1 MRVRG
6 VEVYGYELT
15 YAHGRY
21 VMSRGRAVER
31 LSSTVVRLFTD
42 DGLDGWGE
50 VCPLGATYLPAFT
63 DGARAALRELAPAL
77 VGADPLQFK
86 LRILYGFNAPIHE
99 ALGYGKS
106 LHDALAEV
114 HARMDSALAGHG
126 YAKSPVDVACWDLLG
141 KAAGLPVGALLG
153 GVYGRRV
160 PLYVAVPMDEPAA
173 MAEFAQRERA
183 RGVRIFQL
191 KLGSDPFADAERVGA
206 VVGRL
211 GTGWVLADANGGY
224 TVPQAVVAARLLERH
239 PQVLLEQPCPTLE
252 ECASVRRCTT
262 LPLVFD
268 EVVVDVHTLVRAFR
282 EGGAAAVNLK
292 VSRVGGLS
300 RARMLRDLAVALGL
314 QLVVEDTWGGDLV
327 TAATA
332 HLAASTPPQHLL
344 AASFMNEWNLEHL
357 SEGYPRSEEGFGL
370 LPGGSGLGVPV
381 EPAKLHLL
389 FRFP

>member
-77 VGADPLQFK
+77 VGADPT
-86 LRILYGFNAPIHE
+86 N
-99 ALGYGKS
+99 
-106 LHDALAEV
+106 LAEV